1 MRRVAVFTEERR
13 AGYNEGRQ
21 LAAQMWI
28 NGKAEARRIMSALA
42 DETTVL
48 ALKWDDDSPYAQ
60 SYRKGFA
67 TRMMERCEFYLS
79 HADD

>member
-1 MRRVAVFTEERR
+1 VAVFTEERR

-28 NGKAEARRIMSALA
+28 NGKAEARRIMNALA
-42 DETTVL
+42 DSSTVL

-60 SYRKGFA
+60 AYRKGFA
-67 TRMMERCEFYLS
+67 IRMVERCEFYLS